1 MSKKVFYG
9 QNRHTID
16 PKGRAIFPAKY
27 REKLGDVFYIT
38 RGLQSCLFVY
48 PKDAWLKFEEKL
60 KSLPDSTGGAIQRYF
75 FNNTEEVSFDKQGR
89 VLIPSHL
96 RDFAGLTKDIVIA
109 GVSSK
114 IEIWD
119 AQKFD
124 GLNTMDNMSPDE
136 ISAQMELLGL

>member
-1 MSKKVFYG
+1 MFYG

>member
-1 MSKKVFYG
+1 VSKKVFYG

-48 PKDAWLKFEEKL
+48 PRDEWLKFEEKL
-60 KSLPDSTGGAIQRYF
+60 KALPDSTGGAIQRYF

-89 VLIPSHL
+89 VLIPGHL
-96 RDFAGLTKDIVIA
+96 RDFAGLSKDIVIA

-124 GLNTMDNMSPDE
+124 ELNTMDNMSPDE

>member
-1 MSKKVFYG
+1 MA
-9 QNRHTID
+9 D
-16 PKGRAIFPAKY
+16 AY
-27 REKLGDVFYIT
+27 RSVSYTHLDVYK
-38 RGLQSCLFVY
+38 RQLQSCLFVY
-48 PKDAWLKFEEKL
+48 PRDEWLKFEEKL
-60 KSLPDSTGGAIQRYF
+60 KALPDSTGGAIQRYF

-89 VLIPSHL
+89 VLIPGHL
-96 RDFAGLTKDIVIA
+96 RDFAGLSKDIVIA

-124 GLNTMDNMSPDE
+124 ELNTMDNMSPDE

>member
-1 MSKKVFYG
+1 M
-9 QNRHTID
+9 
-16 PKGRAIFPAKY
+16 
-27 REKLGDVFYIT
+27 
-38 RGLQSCLFVY
+38 
-48 PKDAWLKFEEKL
+48 
-60 KSLPDSTGGAIQRYF
+60 
-75 FNNTEEVSFDKQGR
+75 SFDKQGR